1 MPFPDGYAGGVYLNY
16 EINGEARWIYLGKIC
31 NEKPSSI
38 FKISSLKHEAQAA
51 AIVQPF
57 GAVAPTQ
64 GLSAVN
70 IGKYCTHFK
79 TKASFCLTPN
89 MSLT

>member
-31 NEKPSSI
+31 NQKPSSI

-51 AIVQPF
+51 AIVPF
-57 GAVAPTQ
+57 GAVI
-64 GLSAVN
+64 SVN
-70 IGKYCTHFK
+70 IARTLKQKLLFV
-79 TKASFCLTPN
+79 
-89 MSLT
+89 